1 MAANT
6 IRTRKALFASLRSAG
21 RQRQSMILV
30 GEVNWSLLAGRH
42 CDGVERTGRPK
53 RRTGQTREARLL
65 RLSEGRC
72 PVHGHPMTLVDEA
85 NGLRVV
91 HCPQIRCGI
100 GGVQM
105 PTGSRAVR
113 LPAAH
118 QHLLSVA

>member
-1 MAANT
+1 MR
-6 IRTRKALFASLRSAG
+6 RTR
-21 RQRQSMILV
+21 
-30 GEVNWSLLAGRH
+30 
-42 CDGVERTGRPK
+42 
-53 RRTGQTREARLL
+53 QTREVRLS

-72 PVHGHPMTLVDEA
+72 PVHGQPMTLVGEV

-91 HCPQIRCGI
+91 HCPRVRCGI
-100 GGVQM
+100 RGVQM

>member
-1 MAANT
+1 M
-6 IRTRKALFASLRSAG
+6 G
-21 RQRQSMILV
+21 Q
-30 GEVNWSLLAGRH
+30 
-42 CDGVERTGRPK
+42 
-53 RRTGQTREARLL
+53 TGQTREARLL

-72 PVHGHPMTLVDEA
+72 PVHGLPMTLVGVA

-91 HCPQIRCGI
+91 DCPQGRCGI
-100 GGVQM
+100 RGVQM

>member
-1 MAANT
+1 MAVNT
-6 IRTRKALFASLRSAG
+6 IRTQQTLFASLRPAG
-21 RQRQSMILV
+21 RQRQSMTLV

-42 CDGVERTGRPK
+42 CGSIERTGRPMQ
-53 RRTGQTREARLL
+53 RTGQTRGARLL

-72 PVHGHPMTLVDEA
+72 PVHGQSMTLLGEV

-91 HCPQIRCGI
+91 HCPQVRCGI
-100 GGVQM
+100 RGVQM

>member
-6 IRTRKALFASLRSAG
+6 IRTQQTLFASLRPAG
-21 RQRQSMILV
+21 QQRQSMTPV
-30 GEVNWSLLAGRH
+30 GEVNWGLLAGRH
-42 CDGVERTGRPK
+42 CGGIERTRRPMQ
-53 RRTGQTREARLL
+53 RTGQTREARLL

-72 PVHGHPMTLVDEA
+72 PVHGQPMTLVSEA

-91 HCPQIRCGI
+91 QCPQVRCDVR
-100 GGVQM
+100 GVQM

>member
-6 IRTRKALFASLRSAG
+6 ILRQKTLFASLRPAG
-21 RQRQSMILV
+21 RQRQSMTLV
-30 GEVNWSLLAGRH
+30 GEVNWGLLAGRH
-42 CDGVERTGRPK
+42 RGGIERTGRPK

-72 PVHGHPMTLVDEA
+72 PVHGQSMTLVREV

-91 HCPQIRCGI
+91 RCPQGGCDVT
-100 GGVQM
+100 GVQM
-105 PTGSRAVR
+105 PTGRRAVR
-113 LPAAH
+113 LPKAH

>member
-6 IRTRKALFASLRSAG
+6 IRTQQTLFASLRPAG
-21 RQRQSMILV
+21 RQRQSMTLL
-30 GEVNWSLLAGRH
+30 GEVNWGLLAERH
-42 CDGVERTGRPK
+42 CGGIERTRPLMQ
-53 RRTGQTREARLL
+53 RTGQTREARLL

-72 PVHGHPMTLVDEA
+72 PVHGQSMTLLGEV

-91 HCPQIRCGI
+91 RCPQGGCDVT
-100 GGVQM
+100 GVQM
-105 PTGSRAVR
+105 LTGSRAVR